1 MMKTIGLIGGLSWES
16 SVSYY
21 QYINQ
26 YVKRTYGGLHS
37 AKCLLYSFDF
47 QEIVHLQKAGEWA
60 EATERMVEAGNK
72 LKAGGADMLVICTNT
87 MHLMADEVEAA
98 TGLPV
103 IHIVDALAEAIK
115 AQDMKSIGLVG
126 TQFTMEKPFYRERM
140 ARHGIELIVPNEE
153 DRKKVHDVIFNELC
167 VGTTCANS
175 KQYYLSVIDQL
186 AAKGAEGVILGCT
199 EIPLLINQNDCALP
213 LFDSTKLHAE
223 KAVSLAIERNEKKD
237 H

>member
-72 LKAGGADMLVICTNT
+72 LKAGGA
-87 MHLMADEVEAA
+87 
-98 TGLPV
+98 
-103 IHIVDALAEAIK
+103 
-115 AQDMKSIGLVG
+115 
-126 TQFTMEKPFYRERM
+126 
-140 ARHGIELIVPNEE
+140 
-153 DRKKVHDVIFNELC
+153 
-167 VGTTCANS
+167 TC
-175 KQYYLSVIDQL
+175 LLFVR
-186 AAKGAEGVILGCT
+186 
-199 EIPLLINQNDCALP
+199 IPCI
-213 LFDSTKLHAE
+213 
-223 KAVSLAIERNEKKD
+223 
-237 H
+237 

>member
-1 MMKTIGLIGGLSWES
+1 MKTIGLIGGLSWES

-26 YVKRTYGGLHS
+26 YVKNQFGGLHS

-47 QEIVHLQKAGEWA
+47 QEIVNLQKEGNWT
-60 EATERMVEAGNK
+60 EATKRMVEAGQK
-72 LKAGGADMLVICTNT
+72 LKAGGADLLVICTNT
-87 MHLMADEVEAA
+87 MHLMADEVEAE

-103 IHIVDALAEAIK
+103 IHIVDALAQSIK
-115 AQDMKSIGLVG
+115 EQSMTKVGLLG

-140 ARHGIELIVPNEE
+140 QRHGIELLVPEEE

-167 VGTTCANS
+167 IGTTCSNS
-175 KQYYLSVIDQL
+175 KAFYLSVIQKL
-186 AAKGAEGVILGCT
+186 ENQGAEGVILGCT
-199 EIPLLINQNDCALP
+199 EIPLLVNQLDSRLP

-223 KAVSLAIERNEKKD
+223 KAVALAIHNG
-237 H
+237 

>member
-1 MMKTIGLIGGLSWES
+1 MKTIGLIGGLSWES

-26 YVKRTYGGLHS
+26 YVKKTYGGLHS

-47 QEIVHLQKAGEWA
+47 QEIVNLQKAGEWA
-60 EATERMVEAGNK
+60 EATERMIEAGNK

-98 TGLPV
+98 TSLPV
-103 IHIVDALAEAIK
+103 IHIVDALADAIK
-115 AQDMKSIGLVG
+115 AQDLKSIGLVG

-140 ARHGIELIVPNEE
+140 ARHGIELIVPNEN
-153 DRKKVHDVIFNELC
+153 DRKKVHDIIFTELC
-167 VGTTCANS
+167 VGTICPNS

-213 LFDSTKLHAE
+213 LFDSTQLHAE
-223 KAVSLAIERNEKKD
+223 KAVSHALELNEKKD